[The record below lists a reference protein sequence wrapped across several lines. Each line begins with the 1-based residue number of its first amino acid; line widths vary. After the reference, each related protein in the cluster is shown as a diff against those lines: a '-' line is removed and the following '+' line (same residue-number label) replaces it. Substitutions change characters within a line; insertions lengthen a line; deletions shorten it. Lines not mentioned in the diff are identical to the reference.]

1 MGNLRRLEMEL
12 FPASPSRDNHI
23 EYNCIHDLGTGV
35 LGTHGAI
42 YILGT
47 SPGTV
52 IRNNYILRV
61 FSNKF
66 WGAGEGIILDNGCA
80 GVLIENNVV
89 EGASAG
95 GWGCNFNCFGNMI
108 INNLFL
114 YGDKFQ
120 LTRYDDAPDTPNP
133 PPNGEILTRNAVVL
147 RDSPLYL
154 EEHSYSHATCWD
166 YNLYWN
172 ETGEVRFMADS
183 PEEWHEKGHDVNS
196 VIADPLFTS
205 KENGVYTFRPDSP
218 IYKTGYKDI
227 ELSNVGV

>member
-89 EGASAG
+89 DGASAG

-133 PPNGEILTRNAVVL
+133 PPNGEIFTRNAVVL